1 MYIYLFSLYPGGDTM
16 IRYKIDVLQALKN
29 AGYSTYKIRKQ
40 NLLFESTLT
49 KIRKNEI
56 VNVDNLNILCKLLE
70 LQPGDILQYIPDTD

>member
-1 MYIYLFSLYPGGDTM
+1 M
-16 IRYKIDVLQALKN
+16 IKYKIDVLQALKEK
-29 AGYSTYKIRKQ
+29 GYTTYKIRKQ

>member
-1 MYIYLFSLYPGGDTM
+1 M

-56 VNVDNLNILCKLLE
+56 VNTDNLNILCKLLD
-70 LQPGDILQYIPDTD
+70 LQPGDILQYIPDDTD

>member
-1 MYIYLFSLYPGGDTM
+1 M

-56 VNVDNLNILCKLLE
+56 VNTDNLNILCKLLKM
-70 LQPGDILQYIPDTD
+70 QPGDILEYIQDDTQTD

>member
-1 MYIYLFSLYPGGDTM
+1 M

>member
-1 MYIYLFSLYPGGDTM
+1 M
-16 IRYKIDVLQALKN
+16 IRYKIDVLQALKD

-56 VNVDNLNILCKLLE
+56 VNTDNLNILCKLLE
-70 LQPGDILQYIPDTD
+70 LQPGDILQYIPDTTQPD

>member
-1 MYIYLFSLYPGGDTM
+1 M

-56 VNVDNLNILCKLLE
+56 VNTDNLNILCKLLE

>member
-1 MYIYLFSLYPGGDTM
+1 M
-16 IRYKIDVLQALKN
+16 IQYKIDVLQALKN

-56 VNVDNLNILCKLLE
+56 VNTDNLNTLCKLLE